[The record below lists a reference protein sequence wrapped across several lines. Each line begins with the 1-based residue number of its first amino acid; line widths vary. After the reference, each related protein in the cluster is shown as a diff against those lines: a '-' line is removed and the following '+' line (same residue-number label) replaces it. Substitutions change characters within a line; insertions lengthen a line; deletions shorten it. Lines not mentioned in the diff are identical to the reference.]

1 MQDNQDSRQQ
11 EQQEE
16 VVQKQF
22 SSIVDKFKLMSP
34 INKIAFVSGAF
45 IMTCVIIFILF
56 FTGNKSPQKKSNAAV
71 KDVIEAPK
79 IQAEL
84 SNNIYTQSYDSKDK
98 LIDNIESNITSLKP
112 PAPPVIIQE
121 PFLKPPAPPVV
132 VQAPIQQSKV
142 QEPQLP
148 VMTVKKTHETEENNA
163 PKISSTSIM
172 TFGGDGNDKTNT
184 ASANT
189 KNESF
194 LGFDGGTIDSTT
206 LQNSTAKKVVATKID
221 SDLRYTILQ
230 GKIIDAVLETA
241 INTNMASGVIRAVIS
256 RDVYAEHGD
265 IILIPKGSR
274 LVGSY
279 GASSGSDA
287 KKVMTRVYASW
298 NRIITPHGID
308 INLPETPSTDQ
319 LGRAGVPGY
328 LDTNLTNNLINA
340 FLVSVL
346 GPYIVS
352 KASMSND
359 SSQTTSTIDPTTGKS
374 IETKTS
380 NSKDDIISAGI
391 TQFQSVATDQLNKV
405 YPPGMTTIYIDQGT
419 RIDIIAQEDIIFPKQ
434 AITQNAVNLP

>member
-1 MQDNQDSRQQ
+1 
-11 EQQEE
+11 
-16 VVQKQF
+16 
-22 SSIVDKFKLMSP
+22 
-34 INKIAFVSGAF
+34 
-45 IMTCVIIFILF
+45 
-56 FTGNKSPQKKSNAAV
+56 
-71 KDVIEAPK
+71 
-79 IQAEL
+79 
-84 SNNIYTQSYDSKDK
+84 
-98 LIDNIESNITSLKP
+98 
-112 PAPPVIIQE
+112 
-121 PFLKPPAPPVV
+121 
-132 VQAPIQQSKV
+132 
-142 QEPQLP
+142 
-148 VMTVKKTHETEENNA
+148 
-163 PKISSTSIM
+163 
-172 TFGGDGNDKTNT
+172 
-184 ASANT
+184 
-189 KNESF
+189 
-194 LGFDGGTIDSTT
+194 
-206 LQNSTAKKVVATKID
+206 
-221 SDLRYTILQ
+221 
-230 GKIIDAVLETA
+230 
-241 INTNMASGVIRAVIS
+241 
-256 RDVYAEHGD
+256 
-265 IILIPKGSR
+265 
-274 LVGSY
+274 
-279 GASSGSDA
+279 
-287 KKVMTRVYASW
+287 MTRVYASW